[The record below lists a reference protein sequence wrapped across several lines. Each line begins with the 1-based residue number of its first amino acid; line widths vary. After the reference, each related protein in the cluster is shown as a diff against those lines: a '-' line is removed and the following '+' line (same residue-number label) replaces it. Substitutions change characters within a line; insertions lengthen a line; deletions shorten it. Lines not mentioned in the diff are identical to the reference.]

1 MAQRIGIE
9 VSIAAAEAVKL
20 CDVDAIA
27 AYPITPQTH
36 IVEHLSEL
44 VADGELDAE
53 FIPVES
59 EQSAMSVCMGTS
71 AVGARTF
78 TATAAQ
84 GLALMSEMCFVA
96 SSMRLPMVMVI
107 VNRALNAPLSIWN
120 DHSDIMAQRDCG
132 WIQIFTENGQEV
144 FDNIICAY
152 KMAEDPRVLI
162 PAIVNVDGFILS
174 HVVEPIEFVD
184 KELVEKFLPPFKPKF
199 TMHPDNPVTMGAF
212 GMPEIYAETKKA
224 QDVALRNS
232 LPIIKEVW
240 EEWGK
245 ITGRNYHPVEKYK
258 SDDAEVIYITA
269 GCIGQTAEIA
279 IDELRADGK
288 SAGLIKLRLW
298 RPFPEDDLKE
308 AIKHA
313 KRLIVVDRCYSFGF
327 YNSPMASEIRSF
339 LYDMDKKPEVFN
351 FLAGIG
357 GRDVPPDHFKRMFDV
372 AEEDSKAGTIKNLYN
387 LEVRE

>member
-1 MAQRIGIE
+1 MSQRLGIE

-96 SSMRLPMVMVI
+96 SSMRLPMVMAI

-120 DHSDIMAQRDCG
+120 DHSDIMAQRDMG
-132 WIQIFTENGQEV
+132 WIQIFTESGQEV
-144 FDNIICAY
+144 FDNIICAF
-152 KMAEDPRVLI
+152 KMGEDQRVLF
-162 PAIVNVDGFILS
+162 PVVVNIDGFILS
-174 HVVEPIEFVD
+174 HVVEPIEIVD
-184 KELVEKFLPPFKPKF
+184 KEIVDKFLPPFKPIH
-199 TMHPDNPVTMGAF
+199 TMHPDKPVTMGAF
-212 GMPEIYAETKKA
+212 GMPEIYAEAKMA
-224 QDVALRNS
+224 QDVAFRNS
-232 LPIIKEVW
+232 LPVIKEVW

-245 ITGRNYHPVEKYK
+245 LTGRHYRPIETYRT
-258 SDDAEVIYITA
+258 DDAEVIFVTA
-269 GCIGQTAEIA
+269 GSISQTAEIA
-279 IDELRADGK
+279 VDELKSQGK
-288 SAGLIKLRLW
+288 KVGLVKMRLW
-298 RPFPEDDLKE
+298 RPFPAEDLRE
-308 AIKHA
+308 AIKGA
-313 KRLIVVDRCYSFGF
+313 KRLIVVDRCYSFGAYHF
-327 YNSPMASEIRSF
+327 PMASEIRSF
-339 LYDMDKKPEVFN
+339 LYDSEDKPEVFD

-357 GRDVPPDHFKRMFDV
+357 GRDVPPEHFFKMYEV
-372 AEEDSKAGTIKNLYN
+372 AEKDSKAGKIKNFYN